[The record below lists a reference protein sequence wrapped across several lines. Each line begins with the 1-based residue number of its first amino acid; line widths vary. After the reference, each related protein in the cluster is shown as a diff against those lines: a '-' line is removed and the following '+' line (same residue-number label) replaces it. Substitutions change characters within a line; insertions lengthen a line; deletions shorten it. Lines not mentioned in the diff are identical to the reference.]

1 MRGIHHKIEI
11 GRAGNEN
18 HGVIVENSDFL
29 PMTPNN
35 KPRPFLALAV
45 FGAANVD
52 IAASARI
59 ALAPGDSMPGSVCS
73 TAGGV
78 GRNMAENLARLQYKT
93 CLVSAV
99 GSDVHGEFLLN
110 HTRRAGVDTSACSV
124 FPGSSTGLYLSLN
137 QPDGALL
144 AAVNDMAVIDLLTPS
159 EIARHAAVFA
169 SASAWV
175 VDCNLSEASIAW
187 LMHNKAGKRVFV
199 DGVSS
204 SKCLRVAPHLECI
217 DTLKINRLEAT
228 ALTGLPVR
236 DTAQALAAAHRLC
249 ARGVEN
255 AVVSLGRGGV
265 AWCQRSSS
273 ACGHTPALA
282 VAVVNSN
289 GAGDALTAGLVHGA
303 LAGWPLAQSVRF
315 ANACAA
321 LTLTSSSANH
331 PDFSVAPILQLL
343 EVN

>member
-1 MRGIHHKIEI
+1 
-11 GRAGNEN
+11 
-18 HGVIVENSDFL
+18 
-29 PMTPNN
+29 MTPSDTTN
-35 KPRPFLALAV
+35 PPLTVAVAVAVAV
-45 FGAANVD
+45 FGAANLD
-52 IAASARI
+52 IAASARTT
-59 ALAPGDSMPGSVCS
+59 LAPGDSTPGHITS

-78 GRNMAENLARLQYKT
+78 GRNIAENLARLHYKT
-93 CLVSAV
+93 FLISAV
-99 GSDVHGEFLLN
+99 GDDLHGQFLLG

-124 FPGSSTGLYLSLN
+124 LSRINTGLYLSLN

-144 AAVNDMAVIDLLTPS
+144 AAINDMAAIDLLTPS
-159 EIARHAAVFA
+159 EIARHTAVFA

-204 SKCLRVAPHLECI
+204 SKCLKVAPHLAAVH
-217 DTLKINRLEAT
+217 TLKINRLEAS
-228 ALTGLPVR
+228 ALTGLDVANA
-236 DTAQALAAAHRLC
+236 AQAIAAAQSLC

-255 AVVSLGRGGV
+255 VVVSLGGGGV
-265 AWCQRSSS
+265 AWCQRSSNS
-273 ACGHTPALA
+273 SGPSGHFPALK

-315 ANACAA
+315 ANASAA
-321 LTLTSSSANH
+321 LTLTSRSANH
-331 PDFSVAPILQLL
+331 PDFSVASALRLL
-343 EVN
+343 EEN